1 MSKLET
7 NTIDTVSG
15 TNTLQV
21 GDGNVATINLGK
33 SGDTINIP
41 SGATIANSGTATGF
55 GANTPSFSAYDANA
69 QTIPNT
75 TYTLL
80 EFDTESFDTDS
91 AYNTSNYKFTVPSGK
106 GGKYLIGCAVKT
118 TAAADRVILRLE
130 KNDANTF
137 YSETNSDSNGS
148 CQFNLLMDLSAT
160 DHLKVAI
167 YQNSGGNLN
176 LEGGSGTNAF
186 YGYKLT

>member
-1 MSKLET
+1 MADGTLKVGTITTSSGSGTITLGQSGETVDMANGSITLNSSMT
-7 NTIDTVSG
+7 NTP
-15 TNTLQV
+15 
-21 GDGNVATINLGK
+21 A
-33 SGDTINIP
+33 
-41 SGATIANSGTATGF
+41 
-55 GANTPSFSAYDANA
+55 FSAYDASN

-91 AYNTSNYKFTVPSGK
+91 AYNTSTYKFTVPSGK
-106 GGKYLIGCAVKT
+106 GGKYLIGCAVKA
-118 TAAADRVILRLE
+118 TAATDRLILRLE

-148 CQFNLLMDLSAT
+148 GQFNLIMDLSAA
-160 DHLKVAI
+160 DHLKVAV

-176 LEGGSGTNAF
+176 LEGGSGTNNF

>member
-1 MSKLET
+1 MT
-7 NTIDTVSG
+7 NTP
-15 TNTLQV
+15 
-21 GDGNVATINLGK
+21 A
-33 SGDTINIP
+33 
-41 SGATIANSGTATGF
+41 
-55 GANTPSFSAYDANA
+55 FSAYDASN

-91 AYNTSNYKFTVPSGK
+91 AYNTSTYKFTVPSGK
-106 GGKYLIGCAVKT
+106 GGKYLIGCAVKA
-118 TAAADRVILRLE
+118 TAATDRLILRLE

-148 CQFNLLMDLSAT
+148 GQFNLIMDLSAA
-160 DHLKVAI
+160 DHLKVAV

-176 LEGGSGTNAF
+176 LEGGSGTNNF